1 MSVLQPGRAQI
12 LRETTGEREK
22 REMIREGKTKGVGR
36 TEEGKGREERRRKRR
51 KEEERRGNF
60 KERGGEEGKT
70 LVEI

>member
-1 MSVLQPGRAQI
+1 
-12 LRETTGEREK
+12 
-22 REMIREGKTKGVGR
+22 MIREGKTKGVGR